1 MGFEK
6 LFSTIDK
13 LEKEYCKFT
22 EDICNIESPTDY
34 KKGVDEVG
42 EYIIKKA
49 EEKGWKIEVLEQ
61 DVAGNAVCIT
71 MNPDA
76 DKKPIA
82 ISGHMDTVHPLGFF
96 PTPAVRIDEEFI
108 HGPGT
113 LDCKGGI
120 AAGFMAMDALKRCGF
135 TSRPVQ
141 LLLQSDE
148 ETSSK
153 TSNKATINYICE
165 KAKDSVA
172 FLNMEGRGEK
182 NIGTLV
188 RKGILRYNFNI
199 HGIAAHSAACTA
211 AANAVTEAAHKII
224 ELEKMKNGD
233 GLTCNCGVISGGTKA
248 NSVADFCTFTAD
260 IRFATMS
267 EMEEAKE
274 ICKKVAETVYVPGCS
289 CELEEMSTRP
299 AMELCDK
306 NIELFETMNK
316 IYEQVGL
323 PPLILNKAAGGS
335 DTAYTTVYGIPSI
348 DSIAVSGGGGHSINE
363 FITIKS
369 LSDAAK
375 RVAAVVWYI

>member
-1 MGFEK
+1 MGFEN
-6 LFSTIDK
+6 LFSTIDE

-34 KKGVDEVG
+34 KKGVDEGG

-49 EEKGWKIEVLEQ
+49 LEKGWKIEVLEQ
-61 DVAGNAVCIT
+61 DVAGNAICIT

-96 PTPAVRIDEEFI
+96 GKPAVKVDEEKI
-108 HGPGT
+108 YGPGT

-120 AAGFMAMDALKRCGF
+120 AAGFMAMDALQRCGF

-172 FLNMEGRGEK
+172 FLNMEGRGDA

-188 RKGILRYNFNI
+188 RKGILRYNFNV
-199 HGIAAHSAACTA
+199 HGKAAHSAWCVG

-224 ELEKMKNGD
+224 ELEKMKDGE

-260 IRFATMS
+260 IRFSTAE
-267 EMEEAKE
+267 EMEKAKE
-274 ICKKVAETVYVPGCS
+274 ICKKVAQTTYVPGCS

-306 NIELFETMNK
+306 NVELFETMNK
-316 IYEQVGL
+316 IYEKVGL
-323 PPLILNKAAGGS
+323 PPLIMNKAAGGS
-335 DTAYTTVYGIPSI
+335 DTAYTTAYGIPSI

-363 FITIKS
+363 YITIKS
-369 LSDAAK
+369 LSESAK

>member
-1 MGFEK
+1 MNCEK
-6 LFSTIDK
+6 LFATIDE

-49 EEKGWKIEVLEQ
+49 KEKGWKIEVLEQ
-61 DVAGNAVCIT
+61 DIAGNAVCIT

-76 DKKPIA
+76 SKEPISV
-82 ISGHMDTVHPLGFF
+82 SGHMDTVHPLGFF
-96 PTPAVRIDEEFI
+96 KKPAVRIDEENI
-108 HGPGT
+108 YGPGT

-120 AAGFMAMDALKRCGF
+120 VAGFMAMDALQRCGF

-165 KAKDSVA
+165 KAKDSIA

-199 HGIAAHSAACTA
+199 HGKAAHSAACPSG
-211 AANAVTEAAHKII
+211 ANAVTEAAYKII
-224 ELEKMKNGD
+224 ELEKMKDGE

-260 IRFATMS
+260 IRFATME
-267 EMEEAKE
+267 EMEKAKN
-274 ICKKVAETVYVPGCS
+274 ICKKIAETVYVKGCS
-289 CELEEMSTRP
+289 CELEEVSTRP

-306 NIELFETMNK
+306 NVELFETMNR
-316 IYEQVGL
+316 IYSQVGL
-323 PPLILNKAAGGS
+323 PPLVFNKAAGGS
-335 DTAYTTVYGIPSI
+335 DAAYTTVAGIPSI

-369 LSDAAK
+369 LTESAK
-375 RVAAVVWYI
+375 RVAAVVWCI

>member
-1 MGFEK
+1 MNCEK
-6 LFSTIDK
+6 LFATIDE

-34 KKGVDEVG
+34 KEGVDKVG

-49 EEKGWKIEVLEQ
+49 KEKGWKIEVLEQ
-61 DVAGNAVCIT
+61 PVAGNAVCIT

-76 DKKPIA
+76 DKKPISV
-82 ISGHMDTVHPLGFF
+82 SGHMDTVHPLGFF
-96 PTPAVRIDEEFI
+96 EKPAVKIDEENI
-108 HGPGT
+108 YGPGT

-120 AAGFMAMDALKRCGF
+120 AAGFMAMDALGRCGF

-165 KAKDSVA
+165 KAKDSIA
-172 FLNMEGRGEK
+172 FLNMEGRTGK

-199 HGIAAHSAACTA
+199 HGKATHSAACPDG
-211 AANAVTEAAHKII
+211 ANAVTEAAYKII
-224 ELEKMKNGD
+224 ELEKLKDGN

-248 NSVADFCTFTAD
+248 NSVADSCIFTAD
-260 IRFATMS
+260 IRFATM
-267 EMEEAKE
+267 EEFKKAQE
-274 ICKKVAETVYVPGCS
+274 ICKKIAETVYVPGCT
-289 CELEEMSTRP
+289 CELEEVSTRP

-306 NIELFETMNK
+306 NVKLFETINK
-316 IYEQVGL
+316 IYSQVGL

-335 DTAYTTVYGIPSI
+335 DAAYTTVYGIPSI

-363 FITIKS
+363 YITIKS